1 MPSIGKNNKWIIL
14 KKLEQN
20 QEDIARV
27 IVYMREEL
35 NTAHHLYSANGK
47 NISSNAS
54 SLAEYKGYRQGMID
68 ALTYAG
74 FVLKF
79 GEDGETLIDIKEM
92 EGKADGSQS
101 QNREEVIT

>member
-1 MPSIGKNNKWIIL
+1 MAALGKNNKWIIL
-14 KKLEQN
+14 KKLERN

-27 IVYMREEL
+27 IIYMREEL

-47 NISSNAS
+47 NISANAT

-74 FVLKF
+74 FELKF
-79 GEDGETLIDIKEM
+79 GEDGETVVDIIERRKDCNET
-92 EGKADGSQS
+92 EG
-101 QNREEVIT
+101 